1 MNRESKSDAD
11 AQPSLWAIVLA
22 AGEGTRLATVTR
34 KLYGHDVPKQFA
46 ALDGDETLLQRTMDR
61 VGRLVPPRRTV
72 VVVAKH
78 QQALAE
84 EQLARYPGVQIVCQP
99 RNVGTGPGLLLPLS
113 VVAAQDPEGQVLVTP
128 SDHHVSRPEALVAAI
143 EQALVASART
153 PSGIALVGAVA
164 EGPASDLGWI
174 VPGRA
179 GEDPRP
185 SGVAQVESFVEKP
198 APAIAEELFRRG
210 ALWNTLILVGAIPT
224 LWSRLAQHL
233 PRQTALF
240 DGYLEA
246 LRRQRGQ
253 RDAPAPSAAGDP
265 APEHLLEQLEQVYSA
280 MPSADLSRHVL
291 QLAEGLGV
299 VRLEGSGWCDC
310 GTPERLLACLNR
322 ITGRRP
328 RFLRTIVRALQ
339 AGSDLDPSDRTPLP
353 AGAGTPPRLRG

>member
-1 MNRESKSDAD
+1 MNQKSKSDSD
-11 AQPSLWAIVLA
+11 DQPSLWAIVLA

-78 QQALAE
+78 QQTLAE
-84 EQLARYPGVQIVCQP
+84 DQLERYPGVQVVCQP

-113 VVAAQDPEGQVLVTP
+113 VVAAQEPDGQVLVTP
-128 SDHHVSRPEALVAAI
+128 ADHHVSRPEALVVAI
-143 EQALVASART
+143 EQALVASGRT

-174 VPGRA
+174 VPSRA
-179 GEDPRP
+179 GAGTGP
-185 SGVAQVESFVEKP
+185 SGVALIESFVEKP
-198 APAIAEELFRRG
+198 APAIAEELYRRG
-210 ALWNTLILVGAIPT
+210 ALWNTLILVGAVRA
-224 LWSRLAQHL
+224 LWSRLAHHL

-246 LRRQRGQ
+246 LRRQRIQPDGE
-253 RDAPAPSAAGDP
+253 AASGAGDR
-265 APEHLLEQLEQVYSA
+265 APEHLLEQLEQLYLA

-291 QLAEGLGV
+291 QLADGLGV

-328 RFLRTIVRALQ
+328 RLLRTIVRALQ
-339 AGSDLDPSDRTPLP
+339 DGVDLDPSDRTPLP
-353 AGAGTPPRLRG
+353 AGAGRPPRLRG